1 MITFRIVGEPA
12 PQGSKARGRHGG
24 LYEMSSKKLKPWRDA
39 IFWTM
44 TASRAAERTIPGPV
58 AAEIEFIM
66 PRPAS
71 CKRDLPTVRP
81 DLDKLARAMLDAL
94 KTGGAYGDD
103 GQVTKL
109 LVSKRYQH
117 DGEQPGA
124 YVALWEAG
132 A

>member
-1 MITFRIVGEPA
+1 MITLRIVGEPA

-24 LYEMSSKKLKPWRDA
+24 LYEMSSKKLKPWREA

-44 TASRAAERTIPGPV
+44 KASETSRDMITGPV
-58 AAEIEFIM
+58 GAEIEFIM

-103 GQVTKL
+103 GQVTRL
-109 LVSKRYQH
+109 IVSKRYPFN
-117 DGEQPGA
+117 GERPGA
-124 YVALWEAG
+124 RVRIWEAG